1 MSGSSGLSDSSGSF
15 GIVPVDGLSHVQGE
29 CSRPLSA
36 LTLPALLAAT
46 VARWPQRDAVV
57 LREQGLRWNWAQ
69 FALEIDRLADGLRR
83 LGLVAG
89 DRVGIWSPNRAEWL
103 VTQFATAR
111 LGLILVNI
119 NPAYRLAELEYA
131 LRLAGC
137 RAVIAAE
144 RLRGADYLAMLAEV
158 APRLPAL
165 PTAPSR
171 KHRPPRTRRSRR
183 PAQPHRARSIRPARP
198 WMPHA
203 VPPTTWHRT
212 HWRRQTVH

>member
-57 LREQGLRWNWAQ
+57 LREQGLRWSWAQ

-89 DRVGIWSPNRAEWL
+89 DRVGIWSPNRASSWSTSTRPTDWRSWNTRCGWPA
-103 VTQFATAR
+103 VAR
-111 LGLILVNI
+111 
-119 NPAYRLAELEYA
+119 
-131 LRLAGC
+131 
-137 RAVIAAE
+137 
-144 RLRGADYLAMLAEV
+144 
-158 APRLPAL
+158 
-165 PTAPSR
+165 
-171 KHRPPRTRRSRR
+171 
-183 PAQPHRARSIRPARP
+183 
-198 WMPHA
+198 
-203 VPPTTWHRT
+203 
-212 HWRRQTVH
+212 